1 MQSKAVEK
9 EYKTIRW
16 LGLTAPVTSAKVK
29 QILES
34 ADNLDSQLAQTDNY
48 DGKVCCFWLITGQR
62 KMHDTWIFY
71 IPEIGL
77 KKIDHLSIFE
87 LKNRKYCLLSH
98 QLTVYIDL
106 LTQNFVK

>member
-48 DGKVCCFWLITGQR
+48 DGKVCCF
-62 KMHDTWIFY
+62 
-71 IPEIGL
+71 
-77 KKIDHLSIFE
+77 
-87 LKNRKYCLLSH
+87 
-98 QLTVYIDL
+98 
-106 LTQNFVK
+106 